1 MGTWTYNYD
10 DMNRLVSGTA
20 AAGVDAGLILGWTY
34 DRYGNRWAQ
43 NATGTGNATAVQGQ
57 LTFTGNN
64 NRIDGWSYDAAGNL
78 LYDYIHHYTY
88 DAENRIVTL
97 DGQPTYIYDAE
108 GRRVAKL
115 GAGGT
120 VTASYVL
127 GLGGEQLS
135 ELNGAGQWVHSNV
148 FAGGK
153 LLATYAGPGDT
164 SALGYHYHLTDW
176 LGTQRMQTNVNGN
189 EEERCYSYPFG
200 DGLNCTGSDATEH
213 HFTSKERDAESGLD
227 YFGARYLS
235 SNLGRFMAPDW
246 AAAPISAPYAQFGD
260 PQSLNLYAYVG
271 NNPNTGIDLD
281 GHDGIENGD
290 GYNSGIMGMSSELGA
305 MNGTGGPGQDW
316 LDGKDSNSSNGGSS
330 GGSSNSAPPTPA
342 PSNPNP
348 ASPDPAAQ
356 QQQQSTTP
364 EAPASPAAPPALTP
378 AQQQQ
383 AAAAYAEKTTQTPAE
398 AQALASVIQNRI
410 NSGQSQYVHDGSVIN
425 PHDLQGVGGTNYNA
439 FMQGH
444 AAGAGAQNATAAVG
458 YVQAHGPTTNAT
470 FFIVRPGGAPPTARM
485 LHNLGHVVPGNPP
498 RVGDVFLFVPAQGH

>member
-1 MGTWTYNYD
+1 
-10 DMNRLVSGTA
+10 
-20 AAGVDAGLILGWTY
+20 
-34 DRYGNRWAQ
+34 
-43 NATGTGNATAVQGQ
+43 
-57 LTFTGNN
+57 
-64 NRIDGWSYDAAGNL
+64 
-78 LYDYIHHYTY
+78 
-88 DAENRIVTL
+88 VTL

-176 LGTQRMQTNVNGN
+176 LGTQRMQANVNGN

-235 SNLGRFMAPDW
+235 SNLGRFMTPDW
-246 AAAPISAPYAQFGD
+246 AAAPISVPYAQFGD

-330 GGSSNSAPPTPA
+330 NSAPPPPA

-348 ASPDPAAQ
+348 ASPAPVAQ
-356 QQQQSTTP
+356 QKGTKQDQVKSAGLGLNNLAACTTEFFGSGFNFTLANLPNIDATQNLEGAAIGETRASMVPDEGRATILIDKGSYSSMSPSSLAVTYMHEAANARAIQQFTQWSGP
-364 EAPASPAAPPALTP
+364 GFVNGGLSRNDRARLGPMGNWPSKGQQHAS
-378 AQQQQ
+378 
-383 AAAAYAEKTTQTPAE
+383 
-398 AQALASVIQNRI
+398 
-410 NSGQSQYVHDGSVIN
+410 SGDHDIGNQFERCLNGS
-425 PHDLQGVGGTNYNA
+425 PLE
-439 FMQGH
+439 
-444 AAGAGAQNATAAVG
+444 
-458 YVQAHGPTTNAT
+458 
-470 FFIVRPGGAPPTARM
+470 
-485 LHNLGHVVPGNPP
+485 
-498 RVGDVFLFVPAQGH
+498 